1 MATQTLKWTAYPAT
15 AVTYLGAELDALAV
29 AGNKLGAA
37 LSASGNFYMDT
48 VLYVATAT
56 SPRVA
61 GDYVSL
67 YTLPCV
73 DNANYDYGSD
83 TVDPGANNLIG
94 TFTVTVGTSA
104 IYTSLTKRLTPA
116 GNFKMLVENKT
127 MGTFAAAGNWLQYVF
142 YSEKSE

>member
-15 AVTYLGAELDALAV
+15 AVTYLGAELNSLAV
-29 AGNKLGAA
+29 AGNVLGAA

-67 YTLPCV
+67 SFLPCV
-73 DNANYDYGSD
+73 DGANYDYGSAS
-83 TVDPGANNLIG
+83 VDPGAGNLVG
-94 TFTVTVGTSA
+94 TFTVTAGTSA

-116 GNFKMLVENKT
+116 GMFEMLVENKT